1 MNDFEEVKQADV
13 RESWEKYA
21 AAKAEHAYL
30 DFYRKAIL
38 AILQKEA
45 MGKKGCESV
54 AAQDREARS
63 DTRYV
68 EHIKALAIAVEKE
81 SELAWEKEIVRINFE
96 TWKTKVINQMREAKD
111 YGVKK

>member
-63 DTRYV
+63 DIRYLDV
-68 EHIKALAIAVEKE
+68 IEKIREAVELE
-81 SELAWEKEIVRINFE
+81 ELMRGEVKMAEWRFEAWKARIYAD
-96 TWKTKVINQMREAKD
+96 QREAKR
-111 YGVKK
+111 YGH